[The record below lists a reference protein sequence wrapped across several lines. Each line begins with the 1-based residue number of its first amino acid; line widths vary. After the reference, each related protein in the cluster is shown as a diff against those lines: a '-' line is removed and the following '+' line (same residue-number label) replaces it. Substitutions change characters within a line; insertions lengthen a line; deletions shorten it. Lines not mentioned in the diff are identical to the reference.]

1 MINKP
6 LNVSQLRSLMG
17 FKSQEELRY
26 DLEGFIKKKK
36 LNVNFNLPK
45 LSGIENNSYVLTETE
60 YNALK
65 KYFFSNLGEGI
76 QMDIVAIRRDG
87 DNKLIS
93 PQSGE
98 NLIE

>member
-1 MINKP
+1 MLTIKP

-26 DLEGFIKKKK
+26 DLENFVKKKK
-36 LNVNFNLPK
+36 LNANFNLPK

-60 YNALK
+60 YKALN
-65 KYFFSNLGEGI
+65 KYFEKHLGADVR
-76 QMDIVAIRRDG
+76 MDIIAIRRDA

-98 NLIE
+98 EFN